1 MLVSNSHY
9 YRTNRGSEYSRMGRG
24 YYYTLTTLILLVLP
38 GWMTDSRIHAFVTPS
53 NHKNNKNNLLIQN
66 GVRCMT
72 MLHES
77 STSALSAAE
86 TNYEEIEEE
95 AFKARTKELCKE
107 RNLPLEKVKNCRDLS
122 SVKNCPIGPNK
133 IIRMGRVSDA
143 TEHDIENYVN
153 NIKTLVDLRSPTE
166 LKEDESLSRLEVYA
180 NYVDLVYDERR
191 SGGGLVR
198 ELANGEPRI
207 RGAAAPTTADNDAND
222 FLVLKAVDVAEE
234 CNECDV
240 DQLQNMA
247 QSKEKNIMQQNGRR
261 GRYVRVF
268 SPGTVVE
275 GVDVNRKERHF
286 VSIMNEFK
294 YVLGTLSKLRKRDI
308 LRAVIKS
315 PGAIVSKRVRTGV
328 KDVFLDEINQGG
340 LIMLNELLLRFGAPG
355 IKYVLQLCA
364 DETRHPIGFY
374 CTAGKDRTGMI
385 AAIILALV
393 GVADEDI
400 VEDYSLSANVYA
412 EMNDHKAMVGALS
425 QRNLNPKT
433 FLGAPPHVMRDT
445 LVSIR
450 KNYGSIEGYLDYI
463 GFDEEQREKLK
474 RALL

>member
-1 MLVSNSHY
+1 MSVSKSQ
-9 YRTNRGSEYSRMGRG
+9 YRNNRSSECSRMGRG
-24 YYYTLTTLILLVLP
+24 YTLTSLILLVLP
-38 GWMTDSRIHAFVTPS
+38 GWMTERTYAFVTPS
-53 NHKNNKNNLLIQN
+53 NNHNTYNNNLLIQSVD

-77 STSALSAAE
+77 SPSAAE
-86 TNYEEIEEE
+86 KNYEELEEE
-95 AFKARTKELCKE
+95 AFKARTKKLCME

-122 SVKNCPIGPNK
+122 SVKNSPILPNK

-143 TEHDIENYVN
+143 TEQDIEKYVN

-166 LKEDESLSRLEVYA
+166 LKEDESLSRFEVYS

-198 ELANGEPRI
+198 ELAHGEPRI
-207 RGAAAPTTADNDAND
+207 RGAAASTLGNNQND

-240 DQLQNMA
+240 DQLQDMA
-247 QSKEKNIMQQNGRR
+247 QTKESNMQNGRSQKQ

-268 SPGTVVE
+268 PPGTVVE
-275 GVDVNRKERHF
+275 GVDINRKERHF

-450 KNYGSIEGYLDYI
+450 QNYGSIEGYLDFI

-474 RALL
+474 KALL

>member
-1 MLVSNSHY
+1 
-9 YRTNRGSEYSRMGRG
+9 
-24 YYYTLTTLILLVLP
+24 
-38 GWMTDSRIHAFVTPS
+38 
-53 NHKNNKNNLLIQN
+53 
-66 GVRCMT
+66 MT

-77 STSALSAAE
+77 SPSAAE
-86 TNYEEIEEE
+86 KNYEELEEE
-95 AFKARTKELCKE
+95 AFKARTKKLCME

-122 SVKNCPIGPNK
+122 SVKNSPILPNK

-143 TEHDIENYVN
+143 TEQDIEKYVN

-166 LKEDESLSRLEVYA
+166 LKEDESLSRFEVYS

-198 ELANGEPRI
+198 ELAHGEPRI
-207 RGAAAPTTADNDAND
+207 RGAASTSGNDQND

-240 DQLQNMA
+240 DQLQDMA
-247 QSKEKNIMQQNGRR
+247 QTKESNMQNGRSQKQ

-268 SPGTVVE
+268 PPGTVVE
-275 GVDVNRKERHF
+275 GVDINRKERHF

-450 KNYGSIEGYLDYI
+450 QNYGSIEGYLDFI

-474 RALL
+474 KALL